1 MANSTLVFPARPEDH
16 GWLAEIGL
24 TGLSPVASSPVR
36 PEQVRHVLD
45 ELGWSY
51 SEGSERWSPLEG
63 PAEEVT
69 HFSCELRD
77 GAWPPFTEITVFVDI
92 TGVRHGGYAAFVVA
106 VHASRSNGPLVA
118 WDEGGAGPVLVTPAL
133 TYEEFAAGFGYPGD
147 LERDAA
153 WSPARSH
160 RT

>member
-1 MANSTLVFPARPEDH
+1 MANSTLVFPPRPEDH
-16 GWLAEIGL
+16 EWLAEIGL
-24 TGLSPVASSPVR
+24 TGLPPVASSPVR

-51 SEGSERWSPLEG
+51 SEGSG
-63 PAEEVT
+63 EEIT

-77 GAWPPFTEITVFVDI
+77 GAWPPFTEITVFTEM
-92 TGVRHGGYAAFVVA
+92 TGVRHGGYAAFVVD

-153 WSPARSH
+153 WSSARSH